1 MFLPMIK
8 ISLKAAQIVA
18 ISLLLIFSFPTR
30 SIGQTG
36 QSDFEISKNIDI
48 FVTLYKQLH
57 LNYVDELNSGEL
69 MKVAIDAMLEELDPY
84 TVYIPESEIE
94 DYKFMTTGQYGGIG
108 AGIQK
113 RGPWVLI
120 SEPYEGFPADLAG
133 LRAGDKIIEIN
144 GKSAKDKSIDEIS
157 SALKGQPGTEVVVLI
172 QRDSTEKPFEKTI
185 TRKEIK
191 VDNVPY
197 YGMLNENVGYIN
209 LSEFRQNAAK
219 EVRDAFVSLKEKNN
233 LKAIVIDLRGNGGG
247 LLNEAVNIV
256 NIFTEKGQLVV
267 STKGKLKDKN
277 NYHKTMNAPVDLDIP
292 LAILVDEGSASAS
305 EIVAGAIQDLDRGLV
320 IGARTYGK
328 GLVQNII
335 PLTYNAE
342 MKVTVAKYYIPS
354 GRCIQ
359 ELDYSHKDGNGHAT
373 KFSDS
378 LLTAFKT
385 LNGRTVY
392 DRGGID
398 PDILVTQEEFSN
410 VAYALAEKYLAFD
423 YATWFYKNHA
433 SIAPAGQ
440 FEITEDIYA
449 DFLSFIADKEYDYKT
464 QSEDALEKLKTNAE
478 KEKYFDAIKP
488 EYEALKVKMMHDK
501 QADLTKFKDQIKQLL
516 KAYIIPRYY
525 YQKGRIESSLKND
538 PCILKAIEAL
548 SNGDTYK
555 GILQIGSK

>member
-1 MFLPMIK
+1 MIK

>member
-1 MFLPMIK
+1 MIK
-8 ISLKAAQIVA
+8 ISLKAVQIVA

-30 SIGQTG
+30 SVGQTG

-133 LRAGDKIIEIN
+133 LRAGDRIVEIN

-197 YGMLNENVGYIN
+197 YGMLNESVGYIN

-555 GILQIGSK
+555 GILQVGSK